1 MSRLTIG
8 QQAALD
14 TIAAQPDGT
23 AHESNTTNSDRGLV
37 HWQPLN
43 ALIRKG
49 LVEVVGWNGTGR
61 IVDLTDAG
69 RAAAS

>member
-1 MSRLTIG
+1 MKLTIG
-8 QQAALD
+8 QAAALQVLAGRATATESNRTDQAA
-14 TIAAQPDGT
+14 
-23 AHESNTTNSDRGLV
+23 GLV

-61 IVDLTDAG
+61 VVALTDTG
-69 RAAAS
+69 REALT